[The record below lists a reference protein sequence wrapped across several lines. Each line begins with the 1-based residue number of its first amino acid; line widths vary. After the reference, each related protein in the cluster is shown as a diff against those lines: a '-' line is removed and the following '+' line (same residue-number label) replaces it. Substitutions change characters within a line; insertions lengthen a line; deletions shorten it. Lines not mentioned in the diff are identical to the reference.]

1 MVFIF
6 SYAFPFFL
14 QKKLFCFNCSQ
25 MNVEAAFRS
34 IYFEF
39 SVCKDFI
46 QAGTVVDMRSKIPA
60 RDCFLLFLHKQS
72 LQLYRNNE
80 STI

>member
-25 MNVEAAFRS
+25 MNVEAAFRL

-46 QAGTVVDMRSKIPA
+46 
-60 RDCFLLFLHKQS
+60 
-72 LQLYRNNE
+72 
-80 STI
+80 